1 LTRLRGRNPLR
12 RGEGPRIHRLRDARC
27 RWIAGSSPAMTR
39 AKNKSAAPWVCRV
52 GLSRKFRRS
61 ATTCRIARPRW
72 SIARQACRAGRPAH
86 NCPRTINRRCD
97 LPLTPPALSRPGS
110 ARRAGIAPPAIPPDN
125 PAAWVAAPAN
135 QACAQDRR
143 EGPQLRRTQAGR
155 SRSAQ
160 LSLESPAMRLQG
172 SSRRSVTPLHDNR
185 RGHAEGAMVLR
196 SVCRP
201 AVLVFQCAMVFAPD
215 ES

>member
-1 LTRLRGRNPLR
+1 
-12 RGEGPRIHRLRDARC
+12 
-27 RWIAGSSPAMTR
+27 MTR

-160 LSLESPAMRLQG
+160 LSLESSAMRLQG
-172 SSRRSVTPLHDNR
+172 SSRRSVLPSTTIAAGTPR
-185 RGHAEGAMVLR
+185 VRWSCGR
-196 SVCRP
+196 SAGPLFWSSNAPWCLPLTRADLDFQGRIPP
-201 AVLVFQCAMVFAPD
+201 ASCVQRADIVQD
-215 ES
+215 